1 MIVKIAGWLYIV
13 NGALAALPT
22 LARPR
27 GFLFFGA
34 ADLVSL
40 ILAGLFIAVG
50 VGLLQRRPWGRW
62 LALGST
68 FLAWT
73 LGSLLYLA
81 VLAFLVFAGGAELF
95 FGNLFVINLIL
106 WAASIVIS
114 FMAFW
119 YLCSEPGCTEFGVP
133 YGSAGTV
140 VASCATW
147 VAIAIFPVANTAYAR
162 SMFEG
167 MGRSSAAEARKA
179 EHRRS
184 EAERARRQE
193 QARDARAAA
202 SLVEPEAEIESGLE
216 AVQQEE
222 ADAAAPD
229 ESEGVAEPEVT
240 TEETAMI
247 PESPVPEPQAAP
259 VDSADAAP
267 PAADEPPSSRK
278 ILKCRDAS
286 GGITF
291 TQGYC
296 PSGSKQ
302 VAMPNDE

>member
-1 MIVKIAGWLYIV
+1 MIIKIAAWLYIV

-27 GFLFFGA
+27 GLFFSGA
-34 ADLVSL
+34 AELATL
-40 ILAGLFIAVG
+40 IFAGLFIAVG
-50 VGLLQRRPWGRW
+50 VGLLQRRAWGRW

-73 LGSLLYLA
+73 LGSVLYLA
-81 VLAFLVFAGGAELF
+81 VLAFLVFAGGAGLF
-95 FGNLFVINLIL
+95 AGNLFVINLIL

-119 YLCSEPGCTEFGVP
+119 YLCSEPGCAEFGVP

-147 VAIAIFPVANTAYAR
+147 VAIAIFPVANTPYAR
-162 SMFEG
+162 SMFDG
-167 MGRSSAAEARKA
+167 MGRSSAAEARNA
-179 EHRRS
+179 EHRRF
-184 EAERARRQE
+184 EAERARREE

-202 SLVEPEAEIESGLE
+202 SRAEPEPGIQSDLE
-216 AVQQEE
+216 DAQPEE
-222 ADAAAPD
+222 ADAAASV
-229 ESEGVAEPEVT
+229 ESGDVAEPEDT
-240 TEETAMI
+240 TEETEMI
-247 PESPVPEPQAAP
+247 PESPVPETQAAP
-259 VDSADAAP
+259 VNSADTAP